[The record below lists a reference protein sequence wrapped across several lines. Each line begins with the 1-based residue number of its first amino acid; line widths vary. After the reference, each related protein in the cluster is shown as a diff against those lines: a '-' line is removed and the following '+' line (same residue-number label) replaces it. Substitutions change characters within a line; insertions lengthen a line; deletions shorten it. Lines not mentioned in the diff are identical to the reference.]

1 MSNQFYSNY
10 IFPGIYIYIWYHMP
24 KNFVSLNSYFFFFYL
39 INYLVFGLADVG
51 IGQKHKYLAWP

>member
-1 MSNQFYSNY
+1 
-10 IFPGIYIYIWYHMP
+10 MP